1 MDFFIFTFYMLR
13 LKIYESIGSMGGAKL
28 GYKGGKGHGVES
40 VSFSPA
46 SAPLVES
53 WRIPFRQVLPRR
65 TSRQSSKTSLCDV
78 AGASNNDLFSLL
90 GFLGLSGMRDA
101 IRSYYSVIIVI
112 SLFLCEKYV
121 NKYMLTIKSIY
132 YVFNCSINVLID
144 PFLTIIC
151 S

>member
-1 MDFFIFTFYMLR
+1 
-13 LKIYESIGSMGGAKL
+13 
-28 GYKGGKGHGVES
+28 
-40 VSFSPA
+40 
-46 SAPLVES
+46 
-53 WRIPFRQVLPRR
+53 
-65 TSRQSSKTSLCDV
+65 
-78 AGASNNDLFSLL
+78 
-90 GFLGLSGMRDA
+90 MRDA